1 MGISRR
7 NIILILAFIFIVV
20 GTWIMI
26 DPKKKLDNFAYDVL
40 VGSAGGYSAL
50 LDFNHNYFVDK
61 NGKILLAFTS
71 YGGVANKSWGWGEQ
85 ATGGLEGAMA
95 LPYAIKVRWFSIP
108 ENQFWQ
114 GEAVLNQEKLEQL
127 KQYKVNNI
135 LYPGTGLFLA
145 NVSFVVNYGT
155 GGLVTIWVSND
166 GEQFLLTQFQAKKI
180 EEPNWDSFIQPVL
193 GKKISRKD
201 YLASKM
207 NLKNGGSALNAN
219 IRQEVLDHKVPG
231 AEPWLRLMKT
241 YSWVLKTND
250 LYELKDYETTYV
262 NGEQYY
268 TYQNQ
273 DQTKPRAI
281 PKSLV
286 TLMEDRKTHQIIRL
300 DYDINQ
306 DEIINAFEKLAKE
319 QGSEPIQIYLDI
331 DEKLTNANLYLI
343 KGSQKIEIKQVV
355 VDREDPPSNYK

>member
-1 MGISRR
+1 MGINRKA
-7 NIILILAFIFIVV
+7 IFLILVFILIAV

-71 YGGVANKSWGWGEQ
+71 YGGAASDSWGWGSQ
-85 ATGGLEGAMA
+85 ATGGLEKAMA

-127 KQYKVNNI
+127 KRYKPKKI
-135 LYPGTGLFLA
+135 LYSEGKLFLA
-145 NVSFVVNYGT
+145 NSVFIVNYGT
-155 GGLVTIWVSND
+155 GGLVTIWVFGD

-180 EEPNWDSFIQPVL
+180 EEPNWDKFIQPAL
-193 GKKISRKD
+193 GEKISRKD
-201 YLASKM
+201 YLAYQK

-250 LYELKDYETTYV
+250 LYKLKDYETTYV

-273 DQTKPRAI
+273 DQTKLRAI
-281 PKSLV
+281 PKRVLS
-286 TLMEDRKTHQIIRL
+286 QIT
-300 DYDINQ
+300 
-306 DEIINAFEKLAKE
+306 F
-319 QGSEPIQIYLDI
+319 
-331 DEKLTNANLYLI
+331 
-343 KGSQKIEIKQVV
+343 
-355 VDREDPPSNYK
+355 